1 MGLLCCIHKKE
12 TLISQWL
19 SSPRSINQVQYCWI
33 FGATSIYAWQG
44 GGGLALPLNPIKG
57 WGSRNISDLLSNYTP
72 EMFYLKT
79 INLNLIEMYSANFF
93 SPCLMWFHP
102 QSLRKQRR
110 IWLPWKSKL
119 LDWHGNTTGCWRST
133 LKHRWVARE
142 GFVIWR
148 LLLKRFLSGGLPS
161 PSPQMSLESSTTLG
175 PYSWILTNVDFEN
188 ASGPMNFI
196 ENNFSQLQLGNL
208 GVKFVT
214 SYMVFYPCW
223 PY

>member
-1 MGLLCCIHKKE
+1 
-12 TLISQWL
+12 
-19 SSPRSINQVQYCWI
+19 
-33 FGATSIYAWQG
+33 
-44 GGGLALPLNPIKG
+44 
-57 WGSRNISDLLSNYTP
+57 
-72 EMFYLKT
+72 
-79 INLNLIEMYSANFF
+79 MYSANFF

-119 LDWHGNTTGCWRST
+119 LDWHGNMTGCWRSI

-142 GFVIWR
+142 GFVIWG

-161 PSPQMSLESSTTLG
+161 RSPSSSPQMSLESSTTLG

-188 ASGPMNFI
+188 ASGPTNFI

-214 SYMVFYPCW
+214 SYTVLYPHW
-223 PY
+223 PYQWHGFFVLFIFFQYIGSVGERWEPDRRRQERELKTSSVPWFARFSSLLKIARWMAFTNHYWFQ